1 MIKEF
6 VFSYSELIVGIL
18 TFISVLLGYIIK
30 SQHDKILS
38 IKNQISDKKYHVY
51 NEIFSIFF
59 DTMREDKGYTKKT
72 KPNDLPDRIINV
84 KKDLLIYGTDEIIKK
99 FTEWNVNCNTPNQI
113 QNFQNYLS
121 LFILIRKDMGYK
133 KSKLTEKYILRI
145 IMSNDDEYKKF
156 LELMKEQIT

>member
-6 VFSYSELIVGIL
+6 AFSYSELIVGVL
-18 TFISVLLGYIIK
+18 VFISTILGFIIK
-30 SQHDKILS
+30 TQHDKILS
-38 IKNQISDKKYHVY
+38 IKNQISDKKYNIY

-59 DTMREDKGYTKKT
+59 DVMREGKGFTKKT

-99 FTEWNVNCNTPNQI
+99 FTEWNVNCNNPNQMS
-113 QNFQNYLS
+113 NFQNYLA

-133 KSKLTEKYILRI
+133 KSKLTEKDILRI
-145 IMSNDDEYKKF
+145 IMGNDDEYKKF
-156 LELMKEQIT
+156 LELMK

>member
-6 VFSYSELIVGIL
+6 VFSYSELIVGVL
-18 TFISVLLGYIIK
+18 VFISTILGLIIK
-30 SQHDKILS
+30 VQHDKILS

-59 DTMREDKGYTKKT
+59 DIMREGKGFTKKM

-99 FTEWNVNCNTPNQI
+99 FTEWNVNCNNPNQMS
-113 QNFQNYLS
+113 NFQNYLA

-133 KSKLTEKYILRI
+133 KSKLTEKDILRI
-145 IMSNDDEYKKF
+145 IMGDDDEYKRF
-156 LELMKEQIT
+156 LELMK

>member
-6 VFSYSELIVGIL
+6 AFSYSELIVGVL
-18 TFISVLLGYIIK
+18 VFISTILGFIIK
-30 SQHDKILS
+30 NQHDKILS
-38 IKNQISDKKYHVY
+38 IKNQISDKKYNIY

-59 DTMREDKGYTKKT
+59 DVMREGKGFTKKT

-99 FTEWNVNCNTPNQI
+99 FTEWNVNCNNPNQMS
-113 QNFQNYLS
+113 NFQNYLA

-133 KSKLTEKYILRI
+133 KSKLTEKDILRI
-145 IMSNDDEYKKF
+145 IMGNDDEYKKF
-156 LELMKEQIT
+156 LELMK

>member
-6 VFSYSELIVGIL
+6 AFSYSELIVGIL
-18 TFISVLLGYIIK
+18 VFISTILGFIIK
-30 SQHDKILS
+30 VQHDKILS
-38 IKNQISDKKYHVY
+38 IKNQISDRKYNVY

-59 DTMREDKGYTKKT
+59 DIMREGKGFTKKL

-99 FTEWNVNCNTPNQI
+99 FTEWNVNCNNPNQML
-113 QNFQNYLS
+113 NFQNYLA

-133 KSKLTEKYILRI
+133 KSKLTEKDILRI
-145 IMSNDDEYKKF
+145 IMGDDDEYKKF
-156 LELMKEQIT
+156 LELMK